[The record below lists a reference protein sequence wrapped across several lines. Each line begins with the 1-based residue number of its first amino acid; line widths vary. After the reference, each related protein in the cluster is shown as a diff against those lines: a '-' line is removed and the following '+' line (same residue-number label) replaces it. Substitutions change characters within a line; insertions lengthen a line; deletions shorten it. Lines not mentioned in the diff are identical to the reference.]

1 MTRLNFSTGL
11 SRNLPLLILSAVVAA
26 ACEQDQ
32 VSHDDI
38 VKADLLVIIDSLG
51 SPCGEVLEYQTSGE
65 LGYTIYCNTGDEYVL
80 SVDPHGRGGMEG
92 RKGRTLKTRK
102 S

>member
-11 SRNLPLLILSAVVAA
+11 SRNLPLLILSAVGAM

-38 VKADLLVIIDSLG
+38 VKADLLVIIESLG
-51 SPCGEVLEYQTSGE
+51 SPCGEVLEYQSSGE
-65 LGYTIYCNTGDEYVL
+65 LGYTIHCKSGDEYL
-80 SVDPHGRGGMEG
+80 ISVDPQGRVGTEN
-92 RKGRTLKTRK
+92 RK
-102 S
+102 